1 MKMIVAATV
10 LALAA
15 ISQGK
20 IMTQTV
26 EYKQGDV
33 VLEGYLAYDD
43 SIQEKRPG
51 VLVVHEWYGLNDY
64 ARKRTEQLAG
74 LGFVAFAA
82 DIYGKGVRPSTT
94 QEAGAQATKYRSDRA
109 LLRARA
115 AAALEVLRKDPHVDP
130 ARTAAIGYCFGGGT
144 VLELARSGA
153 DLSAVVSFH
162 GNLDT
167 PNPADA
173 RNIKAKV
180 LVLTGADDKS
190 VPAAQREAFVEEM
203 RAAHVDWQMTLYGN
217 AVHGF
222 TNAANGSDP
231 TRGVAYNADAD
242 RRSWQAMLDF
252 FGETLGWPK

>member
-1 MKMIVAATV
+1 MKMIAAAVV

-20 IMTQTV
+20 IMTQTI
-26 EYKQGDV
+26 EYRQGDA

-43 SIQEKRPG
+43 SITEKRPG

-82 DIYGKGVRPSTT
+82 DIYGKAVRPSTT

-115 AAALEVLRKDPHVDP
+115 AAALEVLKKDPHVDP

-167 PNPADA
+167 PNAADA
-173 RNIKAKV
+173 KNIKGKV

-190 VPAAQREAFVEEM
+190 VPPAQREAFAEEM
-203 RAAHVDWQMTLYGN
+203 SAAHVDWQMTLYGN

-222 TNAANGSDP
+222 TNPANGSDP

-242 RRSWQAMLDF
+242 GRSWQAMLDF
-252 FGETLGWPK
+252 FRETLGWPR